1 MKTYMQL
8 FWNLLIALFV
18 ISCVWYGYETV
29 MLRAKVQ
36 ELKDQPDITVG
47 TDKRLRKTVDDLETS
62 LKERADFVFV
72 SRADPLELSRV
83 VISKNIMMDDKNF
96 LATIENTPR
105 LSAIISGP
113 VPQAIIRLKNKN
125 HVVKSGDRFEG
136 YMVADIGA
144 ESVRL
149 SHGGRTETLKVE
161 AATKDLAKRLSEM
174 NFDF

>member
-1 MKTYMQL
+1 MKTYLQL
-8 FWNLLIALFV
+8 FWNLLIALFLV
-18 ISCVWYGYETV
+18 ACLYYGYETV

-36 ELKDQPDITVG
+36 ELEKKPNISVG
-47 TDKRLRKTVDDLETS
+47 TDKRLRQTVDELETS

-72 SRADPLELSRV
+72 SRNDPLELSRV

-113 VPQAIIRLKNKN
+113 EPQAIIRLKNKN
-125 HVVKSGDRFEG
+125 HVVKRGDRFEG
-136 YMVADIGA
+136 YQVADIGT
-144 ESVRL
+144 ENVRL
-149 SHGGRTETLKVE
+149 SRGGRTETLRVE
-161 AATKDLAKRLSEM
+161 GATKDLAKRLSEM